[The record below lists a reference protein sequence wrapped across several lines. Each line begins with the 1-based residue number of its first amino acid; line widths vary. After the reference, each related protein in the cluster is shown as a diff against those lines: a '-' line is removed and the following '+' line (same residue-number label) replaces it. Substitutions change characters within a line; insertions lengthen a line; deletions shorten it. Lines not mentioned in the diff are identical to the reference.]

1 MPTFQGNPF
10 SNFYKRILQISQSSN
25 TGVDESG
32 DGVSTSLSLSDD
44 VLQVQPQNDDT
55 TGTFLVKNSSGT
67 ELLKVDSTNSLV
79 KALDHNVNT
88 QYATFGINA
97 TDSASLTA
105 NNHYAIP
112 YQVNSYSDTSN
123 MPTFGTGTD
132 PATTFTTADTNGQYA
147 SQIVPMM
154 WYVPDNISID
164 EVTSIEGAD
173 AGTGDTTRMHLYSY
187 TFNSG
192 STSALAS
199 GTLLAHNSDVTN
211 AGNEQGYKSTWTI
224 DSSSVAGGKVVL
236 AFIRMDSVNAD
247 YSLNITVK
255 YHLV

>member
-1 MPTFQGNPF
+1 MPEVIADTDDGLITGPN
-10 SNFYKRILQISQSSN
+10 STWAGTRDANGGSSVTNDIS
-25 TGVDESG
+25 
-32 DGVSTSLSLSDD
+32 
-44 VLQVQPQNDDT
+44 
-55 TGTFLVKNSSGT
+55 
-67 ELLKVDSTNSLV
+67 
-79 KALDHNVNT
+79 
-88 QYATFGINA
+88 
-97 TDSASLTA
+97 
-105 NNHYAIP
+105 
-112 YQVNSYSDTSN
+112 
-123 MPTFGTGTD
+123 FGTGTD